1 MRHPELLIPAG
12 DLETLKIAVMYG
24 ADAVYVGGELFS
36 LRAKAKNFTIEELK
50 EGVEFAHAHGVRVY
64 IAFNIFAFHGE
75 IEEARAYLVKLREV
89 MPDAFIV
96 SDLSLI
102 EMMKEIIPEAEIH
115 VSTQWNNSNYE
126 TFNFWYALGARKVVV
141 ARELSIAEIKEIR
154 AHIPED
160 MLIESFIHG
169 AMCIA
174 YSGKCQLSSCFTGRD
189 SNHGACTHPCRW
201 KFALYK
207 GDVLGEETP
216 EQISEDYAYFM
227 NSKDL
232 CMIEH
237 IPDLIDAGID
247 SFKIEGRMKTVLYVA
262 TVTRTYRMAIDAF
275 LRNPEE
281 YKANMET
288 YLAEISKGTFRDY
301 TTGFFYGKPEHD
313 AQIYDNNTYVKNY
326 TYLGYVEEIS
336 EDGMAIITQRNK
348 FFVDDTIEIMK
359 PDGRNIS
366 AKVEAIY
373 DETMRP
379 MESCPHPKQKL
390 SIKLSEAVEQYDVF
404 RKFDE
409 VNF

>member
-281 YKANMET
+281 YQANMKT

-301 TTGFFYGKPEHD
+301 TTGFFYGKPDHD

-326 TYLGYVEEIS
+326 TYLGYVEELS

>member
-75 IEEARAYLVKLREV
+75 IEEARAYLVRLREV

-126 TFNFWYALGARKVVV
+126 TFHFWYGLGARKVVV

-160 MLIESFIHG
+160 MLLECFIHG

-207 GDVLGEETP
+207 GNEDGEEMP

-281 YKANMET
+281 YQANMKT

-326 TYLGYVEEIS
+326 TYLGYVEELS

-348 FFVDDTIEIMK
+348 FFVNDTIEIMK

-366 AKVEAIY
+366 AKIEAIY

-390 SIKLSEAVEQYDVF
+390 SIKLSESVEQYDVF

>member
-75 IEEARAYLVKLREV
+75 IEEARAYLVRLREV

-126 TFNFWYALGARKVVV
+126 TFHFWYGLGARKVVV

-160 MLIESFIHG
+160 MLIECFIHG

-174 YSGKCQLSSCFTGRD
+174 YSGKCQLSACFTGRD

-207 GDVLGEETP
+207 SNEAGEEMP

-281 YKANMET
+281 YQANMET

-326 TYLGYVEEIS
+326 TYLGYVEELS

-348 FFVDDTIEIMK
+348 FFVNDTIEIMK

-366 AKVEAIY
+366 AKIEAIY

-390 SIKLSEAVEQYDVF
+390 SIKLSESVEQYDVF

>member
-36 LRAKAKNFTIEELK
+36 LRAKAKNFTIEDLK
-50 EGVEFAHAHGVRVY
+50 EGVAFAHAHNVRVY
-64 IAFNIFAFHGE
+64 IAFNIFAFNGE
-75 IEEARAYLVKLREV
+75 IEAAREYLIKLREV

-96 SDLSLI
+96 SDLALI
-102 EMMKEIIPEAEIH
+102 EMMKELVPEAEIH
-115 VSTQWNNSNYE
+115 ISTQWNNTNYE
-126 TFNFWYALGARKVVV
+126 TFNFWYELGARKVVV

-154 AHIPED
+154 AHIPDD
-160 MLIESFIHG
+160 MQIESFIHG

-201 KFALYK
+201 KFALCK
-207 GDVLGEETP
+207 GDALSEAAP

-237 IPDLIDAGID
+237 IPDLIDAGVD

-262 TVTRTYRMAIDAF
+262 TVARTYRMAIDAF
-275 LRNPEE
+275 LRSSEE
-281 YKANMET
+281 YNANMET

-301 TTGFFYGKPEHD
+301 TTGFFYGKPDHD

-326 TYLGYVEEIS
+326 TYLGYVEDAT
-336 EDGMAIITQRNK
+336 EDGMAVITQRNK
-348 FFVDDTIEIMK
+348 FYVGDTIEIMK
-359 PDGRNIS
+359 PDGRNVS
-366 AKVEAIY
+366 ASVEAIY
-373 DETMRP
+373 DEDMRP

-390 SIKLSEAVEQYDVF
+390 YIKLSESVEQYDVF

>member
-281 YKANMET
+281 YQANMKT

-390 SIKLSEAVEQYDVF
+390 SIKLSEVVEQYDVF

>member
-36 LRAKAKNFTIEELK
+36 LRAKAKNFTIEDLK
-50 EGVEFAHAHGVRVY
+50 EGVAFAHAHNVRVY
-64 IAFNIFAFHGE
+64 IAFNIFAFRGE
-75 IEEARAYLVKLREV
+75 IEAAREYLVKLREV

-96 SDLSLI
+96 SDLALI
-102 EMMKEIIPEAEIH
+102 ELMKEIIPEAEIH
-115 VSTQWNNSNYE
+115 ISTQWNNTNYE
-126 TFNFWYALGARKVVV
+126 TFNFWYELGARKVVV

-174 YSGKCQLSSCFTGRD
+174 YSGKCQLSLCFTGRD

-201 KFALYK
+201 KFALCK
-207 GDVLGEETP
+207 GDVTGEETP

-237 IPDLIDAGID
+237 IPDLIDAGVD

-262 TVTRTYRMAIDAF
+262 TVARTYRMAIDAF
-275 LRNPEE
+275 LRDPEE

-301 TTGFFYGKPEHD
+301 TTGFFYGKPDHD

-326 TYLGYVEEIS
+326 TYLGYVEETT
-336 EDGMAIITQRNK
+336 EDGMAVITQRNK
-348 FFVDDTIEIMK
+348 FYVGDSIEIMK
-359 PDGRNIS
+359 PDGRNVGVM
-366 AKVEAIY
+366 VEAIY
-373 DETMRP
+373 DEDMRP

-390 SIKLSEAVEQYDVF
+390 FIKLSEAVEQYDVF
-404 RKFDE
+404 RKYDE
-409 VNF
+409 VNL

>member
-75 IEEARAYLVKLREV
+75 IEEARAYLVRLREV

-126 TFNFWYALGARKVVV
+126 TFHFWYGLGARKVVV

-160 MLIESFIHG
+160 MLIECFIHG

-207 GDVLGEETP
+207 GNEDGEEMP

-281 YKANMET
+281 YQANMET

-326 TYLGYVEEIS
+326 TYLGYVEELS

-348 FFVDDTIEIMK
+348 FFVNDTIEIMK

-366 AKVEAIY
+366 AKIEAIY

-390 SIKLSEAVEQYDVF
+390 SIKLSESVEQYDVF

>member
-75 IEEARAYLVKLREV
+75 IEEARAYLVRLREV

-126 TFNFWYALGARKVVV
+126 TFHFWYGLGARKVVV

-160 MLIESFIHG
+160 MLIECFIHG

-207 GDVLGEETP
+207 GNEDGEEMP

-281 YKANMET
+281 YQANMKT

-326 TYLGYVEEIS
+326 TYLGYVEELS

-348 FFVDDTIEIMK
+348 FFVNDTIEIMK

-366 AKVEAIY
+366 AKIEAIY

-390 SIKLSEAVEQYDVF
+390 SIRLSEAVEQYDVF

>member
-36 LRAKAKNFTIEELK
+36 LRAKAKNFTIEDLK
-50 EGVEFAHAHGVRVY
+50 EGVAFAHAHNVRVY
-64 IAFNIFAFHGE
+64 IAFNIFAFRGE
-75 IEEARAYLVKLREV
+75 IEAAREYLVKLREV

-96 SDLSLI
+96 SDLALI

-115 VSTQWNNSNYE
+115 ISTQWNNTNYE
-126 TFNFWYALGARKVVV
+126 TFNFWYELGARKVVV

-154 AHIPED
+154 AHIPDD

-201 KFALYK
+201 KFALCK
-207 GDVLGEETP
+207 GEGTGDEAP

-237 IPDLIDAGID
+237 IPDLIDAGVD

-262 TVTRTYRMAIDAF
+262 TVARTYRMAIDAF
-275 LRNPEE
+275 LRDPEE

-301 TTGFFYGKPEHD
+301 TTGFFYGKPDHD

-326 TYLGYVEEIS
+326 TYLGYVEETT
-336 EDGMAIITQRNK
+336 ENGMAVITQRNK
-348 FFVDDTIEIMK
+348 FYVGDMIEVMK
-359 PDGRNIS
+359 PDGRNVS

-373 DETMRP
+373 DEDMRP
-379 MESCPHPKQKL
+379 MESCPHPKQRL
-390 SIKLSEAVEQYDVF
+390 YIKLCESVEQYDVF

>member
-75 IEEARAYLVKLREV
+75 IEEARAYLVRLREV
-89 MPDAFIV
+89 MSDAFIV

-126 TFNFWYALGARKVVV
+126 TFHFWYGLGARKVVV

-160 MLIESFIHG
+160 MLIECFIHG

-207 GDVLGEETP
+207 GNEDGEEMP
-216 EQISEDYAYFM
+216 EQISEDYTYFM

-281 YKANMET
+281 YQANMKT
-288 YLAEISKGTFRDY
+288 YLAEILKGTFRDY

-326 TYLGYVEEIS
+326 TYLGYVEELS

-348 FFVDDTIEIMK
+348 FFVNDTIEIMK

-366 AKVEAIY
+366 AKIEAIY

>member
-366 AKVEAIY
+366 AKIEAIY

>member
-160 MLIESFIHG
+160 MLIECFIHG

-207 GDVLGEETP
+207 GNEDGEEMP

-281 YKANMET
+281 YQANMKT

-326 TYLGYVEEIS
+326 TYLGYVEELS

-348 FFVDDTIEIMK
+348 FFVNDTIEIMK

-366 AKVEAIY
+366 AKIEAIY

-390 SIKLSEAVEQYDVF
+390 SIKLSESVEQYDVF

>member
-126 TFNFWYALGARKVVV
+126 TFHFWYGLGARKVVV

-160 MLIESFIHG
+160 MLIECFIHG

-207 GDVLGEETP
+207 GNEDGEEMP

-281 YKANMET
+281 YQANMET

-326 TYLGYVEEIS
+326 TYLGYVEELS

-348 FFVDDTIEIMK
+348 FFVNDTIEIMK

>member
-75 IEEARAYLVKLREV
+75 IEEARAYLVRLREV

-160 MLIESFIHG
+160 ILIESFI
-169 AMCIA
+169 I
-174 YSGKCQLSSCFTGRD
+174 LSHAPLEFLNENCPFFNIYGHVHNDPRYLDLTK
-189 SNHGACTHPCRW
+189 NGAC
-201 KFALYK
+201 
-207 GDVLGEETP
+207 V
-216 EQISEDYAYFM
+216 S
-227 NSKDL
+227 
-232 CMIEH
+232 IE
-237 IPDLIDAGID
+237 
-247 SFKIEGRMKTVLYVA
+247 
-262 TVTRTYRMAIDAF
+262 RT
-275 LRNPEE
+275 E
-281 YKANMET
+281 YK
-288 YLAEISKGTFRDY
+288 
-301 TTGFFYGKPEHD
+301 P
-313 AQIYDNNTYVKNY
+313 
-326 TYLGYVEEIS
+326 
-336 EDGMAIITQRNK
+336 
-348 FFVDDTIEIMK
+348 
-359 PDGRNIS
+359 
-366 AKVEAIY
+366 
-373 DETMRP
+373 
-379 MESCPHPKQKL
+379 
-390 SIKLSEAVEQYDVF
+390 IKLEELKKQM
-404 RKFDE
+404 E
-409 VNF
+409 VTK

>member
-75 IEEARAYLVKLREV
+75 IEEARAYLVRLREV

-126 TFNFWYALGARKVVV
+126 TFHFWYGLGARKVVV

-160 MLIESFIHG
+160 MLIECFIHG

-207 GDVLGEETP
+207 GNEDGEEMP

-281 YKANMET
+281 YQANMKT

-301 TTGFFYGKPEHD
+301 TTGFFYGKPDHD

>member
-189 SNHGACTHPCRW
+189 SNHGVCTHPCRW

-301 TTGFFYGKPEHD
+301 TTGFFYGKPDHD

-336 EDGMAIITQRNK
+336 EDGMAVITQRNK

>member
-160 MLIESFIHG
+160 MLIECFIHG

-207 GDVLGEETP
+207 GNEDGEEMP

-281 YKANMET
+281 YQANMET

-301 TTGFFYGKPEHD
+301 TTGFFYGKPDHD

>member
-75 IEEARAYLVKLREV
+75 IEEARAYLVRLREV

-126 TFNFWYALGARKVVV
+126 TFHFWYGLGARKVVV

-160 MLIESFIHG
+160 MLIECFIHG

-207 GDVLGEETP
+207 GNEDGEEMP

-281 YKANMET
+281 YQANMKT

-326 TYLGYVEEIS
+326 TYLGYVEELS

-348 FFVDDTIEIMK
+348 FFVNDTIEIMK

-366 AKVEAIY
+366 AKIEAIY

>member
-64 IAFNIFAFHGE
+64 IDFNIFAFHGE
-75 IEEARAYLVKLREV
+75 IEEARAYLVRLREV

-126 TFNFWYALGARKVVV
+126 SLHFWYGLGARKVVV

-160 MLIESFIHG
+160 MLIECFIHG

-207 GDVLGEETP
+207 GNEDGEEMP

-281 YKANMET
+281 YQANMKT

-326 TYLGYVEEIS
+326 TYLGYVEELS

-348 FFVDDTIEIMK
+348 FFVNDTIEIMK

-366 AKVEAIY
+366 AKIEAIY

-390 SIKLSEAVEQYDVF
+390 SIRLSEAVEQYDVF

>member
-301 TTGFFYGKPEHD
+301 TTGFFYGKPDHD

>member
-75 IEEARAYLVKLREV
+75 IEEARAYLVRLREV
-89 MPDAFIV
+89 MSDAFIV

-126 TFNFWYALGARKVVV
+126 TFHFWYGLGARKVVV

-160 MLIESFIHG
+160 MLIECFIHG

-207 GDVLGEETP
+207 GNEDGEEMP

-281 YKANMET
+281 YQANMKT

-326 TYLGYVEEIS
+326 TYLGYVEELS

-348 FFVDDTIEIMK
+348 FFVNDTIEIMK

-366 AKVEAIY
+366 AKIEAIY

>member
-75 IEEARAYLVKLREV
+75 IEEARAYLVRLREV

-126 TFNFWYALGARKVVV
+126 TFHFWYGLGARKVVV

-160 MLIESFIHG
+160 MLIECFIHG

-207 GDVLGEETP
+207 GNEDGEEMP

-275 LRNPEE
+275 LRNPKE
-281 YKANMET
+281 YQANMET

-326 TYLGYVEEIS
+326 TYLGYVEELS

-348 FFVDDTIEIMK
+348 FFVNDTIEIMK

-366 AKVEAIY
+366 AKIEAIY

-390 SIKLSEAVEQYDVF
+390 SIKLSESVEQYDVF

>member
-75 IEEARAYLVKLREV
+75 IEEARAYLVRLREV

-126 TFNFWYALGARKVVV
+126 TFHFWYGLGARKVVV

-160 MLIESFIHG
+160 MLIECFIHG

-207 GDVLGEETP
+207 GNEDGEEMP

-281 YKANMET
+281 YQANMKT

-326 TYLGYVEEIS
+326 TYLGYVEELS

-348 FFVDDTIEIMK
+348 FFVNDTIEIMK

-366 AKVEAIY
+366 AKIEAIY

-390 SIKLSEAVEQYDVF
+390 SIKLSESVEQYDVF

>member
-75 IEEARAYLVKLREV
+75 IEEARAYLVRLREV

-301 TTGFFYGKPEHD
+301 TTGFFYGKPDHD

>member
-301 TTGFFYGKPEHD
+301 TTGFFYGKPDHD

-366 AKVEAIY
+366 AKIEAIY

>member
-75 IEEARAYLVKLREV
+75 IEEARAYLVRLREV

>member
-160 MLIESFIHG
+160 MLIECFIHG

-301 TTGFFYGKPEHD
+301 TTGFFYGKPDHD

-390 SIKLSEAVEQYDVF
+390 SIRLSEAVEQYDVF

>member
-75 IEEARAYLVKLREV
+75 IEEARAYLVRLREV

-126 TFNFWYALGARKVVV
+126 TFHFWYGLGARKVVV

-160 MLIESFIHG
+160 MLIECFIHG

-207 GDVLGEETP
+207 GNEDGEEMP

-281 YKANMET
+281 YQANMET

-326 TYLGYVEEIS
+326 TYLGYVEELS

-348 FFVDDTIEIMK
+348 FFVNDTIEIMK

-366 AKVEAIY
+366 AKIEVIY

-390 SIKLSEAVEQYDVF
+390 SIKLSESVEQYDVF